1 MQTAEMM
8 HTSQHWEAKAMDAEA
23 MARAMA
29 HSPDSFAMLEIARL
43 YRMRAEQTCNS
54 KVRDAKSPNDPISA
68 LGHLSPLWV

>member
-43 YRMRAEQTCNS
+43 YRLRSDETRTS
-54 KVRDAKSPNDPISA
+54 KVRDANSA
-68 LGHLSPLWV
+68 NGSTTAPEHLNPLRV